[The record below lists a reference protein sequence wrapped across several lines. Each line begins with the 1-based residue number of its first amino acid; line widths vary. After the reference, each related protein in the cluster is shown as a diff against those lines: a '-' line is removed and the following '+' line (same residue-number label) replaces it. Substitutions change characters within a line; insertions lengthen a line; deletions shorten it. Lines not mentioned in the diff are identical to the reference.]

1 MDGCRDVFMVDP
13 LVPTQACPVPETAVP
28 LTQEA
33 VDDQAPP
40 AKRLRREKDLCRD
53 DFSTNIPLAKN
64 ILLYLLKSAASRVTV
79 RVILDVTIEALCS
92 GRGICKG
99 RNVFRLGAE
108 AGLASLGPQGGTW
121 TGVKP
126 PPEHEAAV
134 VTLLR
139 ELFENNMQ
147 GVEPAI
153 RKRGVAEIFDM
164 GKCEAALA
172 LLR

>member
-1 MDGCRDVFMVDP
+1 MVDP
-13 LVPTQACPVPETAVP
+13 LVPTQACPAPETAVP

-53 DFSTNIPLAKN
+53 GFSSNVPLAKN

-79 RVILDVTIEALCS
+79 RVILDVTKLRQCAQAEELEAMA
-92 GRGICKG
+92 

-147 GVEPAI
+147 GVESAM
-153 RKRGVAEIFDM
+153 RKRAVAEIFDM